1 MTTPARLG
9 RGRPR
14 LEQTDQRILQAAL
27 ELLREGGPT
36 AVNIEAVA
44 ARSGVART
52 TIYRRYRSRAE
63 LMAAVLGELV
73 EAPLP
78 APELTVPEKL
88 RWVLERVS
96 DMLEHGIGRGG
107 IAAVLADT
115 DREFT
120 DALRAQIADRLRP
133 LTDMMAADVEAGQLS
148 PHVDPDTLV
157 GLLFGAY
164 LAEVLRHG
172 SPRAGWMARTVDL
185 LAPAI
190 TVQLPGTVRR

>member
-14 LEQTDQRILQAAL
+14 LEQTNQRIMQAAL
-27 ELLREGGPT
+27 ELLREAGPT

-44 ARSGVART
+44 DRSGVART
-52 TIYRRYRSRAE
+52 TIYRRYRSRTE
-63 LMAAVLGELV
+63 LMAAVLDELV

-78 APELTVPEKL
+78 APELTVAEKL

-96 DMLEHGIGRGG
+96 DVLDQGLGRGG

-115 DREFT
+115 DPEFT
-120 DALRAQIADRLRP
+120 SALRAQLADRLRP
-133 LTDMMAADVEAGQLS
+133 LTEMMTADVEAGRLS

-172 SPRAGWMARTVDL
+172 SPRTGWMARTADL

-190 TVQLPGTVRR
+190 TGPLPGTVRR